1 MIASRALEHKSE
13 VMVPHMFHEMLGES
27 RVDLFEISCECDG
40 LLTEEFRART
50 GRSDS
55 ACRSVLWSGQ
65 DLSSAEG
72 LALTLEQVRCM
83 HPKHVWIALPGE
95 AFSSLQSLNQKTPT
109 QVRDLKA
116 KRALAIQ
123 IYESTEEI
131 AKACMQAGIHVTLE
145 LGEKNEAWRLPVM
158 QRLRLH
164 SNMYTC
170 VTKGCAVG
178 LKGSSGRLLQ
188 KGWRLVTTHPRLS
201 EMLHKPC
208 RCPTSYEHGRCTGS
222 NARNS
227 SRYTPE
233 FRRLVVEALNRE
245 GSFSEVVDECRG
257 TSRLP
262 EGFGLGLSCECSN
275 GQRKQVCGCCL
286 LQDSVDSPQGHET
299 HQGAPNQETAYLSTS
314 SAQTLEQEAQT
325 YRKRSH
331 QPSLEDLE
339 QLLRKH
345 PLKNLGQSRRNLNQ
359 ANDYQVFGAY
369 AFGNHYGNTSRTHRL
384 PEMCKYVNH
393 VLKQYLPK
401 HMKWSSFAINSGTA
415 MPTHRDLNNLE
426 MYPNGSIG
434 FGNYK
439 GGELWVEGEGSLC
452 GRKGRKAIRTGP
464 HGVEISGQEF
474 DIRKK
479 VVLFSPKKWHGTCPW
494 EGERWVVTVFVS
506 RGWGHLSTSEQ
517 EELRELGFPVPTES
531 KLEAYPA
538 EAQSHERERRRED
551 ERIRKRLYLL
561 HCATGHSNPKHMV
574 QALKRRGADERV
586 VQLAEQFKCD
596 VCKEKQRPPPRNL
609 ASLEPLPPKL
619 YTIGADIGHWVHPHS
634 EESHQFMIIVDEGS
648 RFRAGRILSSGS
660 KQSPNAQSC
669 LSYLQEGWVQYF
681 GFPRALRLDPAG
693 AFRSAAVEAWC
704 DKHSIFLD
712 IVPGEAHWKI
722 GTVENAVRGIKE
734 LMTKLSLSDPDI
746 TAPEALAEAIWAFN
760 HREIIRGFSP
770 AQHILG
776 QAPDETGRFLPSGS
790 DVHPNLLVENPSG
803 EFERAATRRAEAEKA
818 LAEWTAKQ
826 RIMRAQHSKHRPCF
840 DFEPGELVYY
850 WRCQETNKSR
860 RQPGG
865 KHGRFLGPA
874 RILATE
880 SRQSEDGALRP
891 GGAVWLVKGRSL
903 LKCSPEQLRRATER
917 EQLLE
922 ALATPTE
929 GQTPW
934 TFKAVA
940 NEIGGNK
947 YEDISQEVPPAEEW
961 NRAQQVEQ
969 EAPPARHRIRGK
981 RPLATSSI
989 GEDEDMETIMERD
1002 ADGPVRGVPHRER
1015 SRSRGREPTDQPTA
1029 WWTSV
1034 PETKWPEQQASF
1046 WGDKAAAVEVEFAF
1060 PEGKRGRDRALQDL
1074 GAFFVGS
1081 MRRRAVEL
1089 SERRLSPEEKQAFQG
1104 AKAVEVKNFVA
1115 SKAFEI
1121 LPEHL
1126 KPDKSQAIG
1135 MRWILTW
1142 KLRED
1147 GSRKPK
1153 ARAVLLGYQD
1163 EGYEH
1168 RATTSPVMTRTTRQ
1182 ALLQLSAW
1190 KRWKVRKG
1198 DVTGAFLQSRQ
1209 YPDNLFCIPC
1219 PEICESLGIEPG
1231 SVTRVKKACYG
1242 LVDAPLEWYRSVDE
1256 FLRTL
1261 GFQRTWADACCWVLR
1276 DQGEILGA
1284 VSGHVDDFL
1293 FCGPEGNKLWESKL
1307 KAIQER
1313 FKWGDWESDRFTQCG
1328 VIIEQKP
1335 EGFELSQPTY
1345 LDNLQEIGLN
1355 ATRRKDRS
1363 QPTTDKEKTQL
1374 RALLGGISWHAQ
1386 QVAPYLAAEV
1396 SLLLTEVSRSSVET
1410 IVKANMLL
1418 AMAKSKKDHIM
1429 KIHSFKKEDTLTM
1442 VARVDAAQGNRADG
1456 GSTQGIFLGV
1466 TTTDLLE
1473 GKIAGVSP
1481 LAWTSQK
1488 IDRACR
1494 SPGASE
1500 SQAAVNGEDALYAA
1514 RFQWSELLYGKP
1526 DLHHPDDIVKLTGG
1540 CVVTDSR
1547 NVYDKLETE
1556 VLVIKGAEKR
1566 TSIELLA
1573 VKESQ
1578 NNTRVEMRWVHSEA
1592 QLANSLTK
1600 AGPVGAREYELYFRM
1615 GHQWRL
1621 VEDEAMMSAKRRKD
1635 LGLAPLQHAPP
1646 SRVSKGLEQGYSD
1659 E

>member
-1 MIASRALEHKSE
+1 
-13 VMVPHMFHEMLGES
+13 
-27 RVDLFEISCECDG
+27 
-40 LLTEEFRART
+40 
-50 GRSDS
+50 
-55 ACRSVLWSGQ
+55 
-65 DLSSAEG
+65 
-72 LALTLEQVRCM
+72 
-83 HPKHVWIALPGE
+83 
-95 AFSSLQSLNQKTPT
+95 
-109 QVRDLKA
+109 
-116 KRALAIQ
+116 
-123 IYESTEEI
+123 
-131 AKACMQAGIHVTLE
+131 
-145 LGEKNEAWRLPVM
+145 
-158 QRLRLH
+158 
-164 SNMYTC
+164 
-170 VTKGCAVG
+170 
-178 LKGSSGRLLQ
+178 
-188 KGWRLVTTHPRLS
+188 
-201 EMLHKPC
+201 
-208 RCPTSYEHGRCTGS
+208 
-222 NARNS
+222 
-227 SRYTPE
+227 
-233 FRRLVVEALNRE
+233 
-245 GSFSEVVDECRG
+245 
-257 TSRLP
+257 
-262 EGFGLGLSCECSN
+262 
-275 GQRKQVCGCCL
+275 
-286 LQDSVDSPQGHET
+286 
-299 HQGAPNQETAYLSTS
+299 
-314 SAQTLEQEAQT
+314 
-325 YRKRSH
+325 
-331 QPSLEDLE
+331 
-339 QLLRKH
+339 
-345 PLKNLGQSRRNLNQ
+345 
-359 ANDYQVFGAY
+359 
-369 AFGNHYGNTSRTHRL
+369 
-384 PEMCKYVNH
+384 
-393 VLKQYLPK
+393 
-401 HMKWSSFAINSGTA
+401 
-415 MPTHRDLNNLE
+415 

-434 FGNYK
+434 FGSYR

-452 GRKGRKAIRTGP
+452 GRKGKRMIRTGP
-464 HGVEISGQEF
+464 HGVEMSGQEF

-479 VVLFSPKKWHGTCPW
+479 FVLFSPKKWHGTCPW

-506 RGWGHLSTSEQ
+506 RGWSHLSTVEQ
-517 EELRELGFPVPTES
+517 QELRELGFPVPLES

-693 AFRSAAVEAWC
+693 AFRSTAVEAWC
-704 DKHSIFLD
+704 DKHSIYLD

-734 LMTKLSLSDPDI
+734 LMTKLSSSDPDI

-803 EFERAATRRAEAEKA
+803 EFERAAARRAEAEKA

-850 WRCQETNKSR
+850 WRCQESNKSR

-880 SRQSEDGALRP
+880 SRQSEDGTLRP

-922 ALATPTE
+922 ALATPTA

-947 YEDISQEVPPAEEW
+947 YEDISQEVPPPEEW

-981 RPLATSSI
+981 RPLTTSSM
-989 GEDEDMETIMERD
+989 GEDQDMEATVEQD
-1002 ADGPVRGVPHRER
+1002 AEGLVGGIPHRER

-1029 WWTSV
+1029 WWTTV

-1046 WGDKAAAVEVEFAF
+1046 WGDQAAAVEVEFVF

-1089 SERRLSPEEKQAFQG
+1089 SERRLSSEEKQAFQG

-1126 KPDKSQAIG
+1126 KPDKAQAIG

-1209 YPDNLFCIPC
+1209 YPDDLFCIPC

-1261 GFQRTWADACCWVLR
+1261 GFERTWADACCWVLR

-1293 FCGPEGNKLWESKL
+1293 FCGPEGHRLWESKL

-1313 FKWGDWESDRFTQCG
+1313 FKWGD
-1328 VIIEQKP
+1328 
-1335 EGFELSQPTY
+1335 
-1345 LDNLQEIGLN
+1345 
-1355 ATRRKDRS
+1355 
-1363 QPTTDKEKTQL
+1363 
-1374 RALLGGISWHAQ
+1374 
-1386 QVAPYLAAEV
+1386 
-1396 SLLLTEVSRSSVET
+1396 
-1410 IVKANMLL
+1410 
-1418 AMAKSKKDHIM
+1418 
-1429 KIHSFKKEDTLTM
+1429 
-1442 VARVDAAQGNRADG
+1442 
-1456 GSTQGIFLGV
+1456 
-1466 TTTDLLE
+1466 
-1473 GKIAGVSP
+1473 
-1481 LAWTSQK
+1481 
-1488 IDRACR
+1488 
-1494 SPGASE
+1494 
-1500 SQAAVNGEDALYAA
+1500 
-1514 RFQWSELLYGKP
+1514 
-1526 DLHHPDDIVKLTGG
+1526 
-1540 CVVTDSR
+1540 
-1547 NVYDKLETE
+1547 
-1556 VLVIKGAEKR
+1556 
-1566 TSIELLA
+1566 
-1573 VKESQ
+1573 
-1578 NNTRVEMRWVHSEA
+1578 
-1592 QLANSLTK
+1592 
-1600 AGPVGAREYELYFRM
+1600 
-1615 GHQWRL
+1615 
-1621 VEDEAMMSAKRRKD
+1621 
-1635 LGLAPLQHAPP
+1635 
-1646 SRVSKGLEQGYSD
+1646 
-1659 E
+1659 

>member
-1 MIASRALEHKSE
+1 MAGKTWGEAIFGREALCLEVASRLCLSDLAAMLAVCADTAALFREAGASS
-13 VMVPHMFHEMLGES
+13 VTV
-27 RVDLFEISCECDG
+27 
-40 LLTEEFRART
+40 TE
-50 GRSDS
+50 
-55 ACRSVLWSGQ
+55 Q
-65 DLSSAEG
+65 SAELSRRG
-72 LALTLEQVRCM
+72 ADFSV
-83 HPKHVWIALPGE
+83 IAPDR
-95 AFSSLQSLNQKTPT
+95 LQSVRGSKKALREAVATLSEEVQTLKNERGEKPRKMAAKSDETMEAT
-109 QVRDLKA
+109 QA

-145 LGEKNEAWRLPVM
+145 LGEKNEA
-158 QRLRLH
+158 
-164 SNMYTC
+164 Y
-170 VTKGCAVG
+170 
-178 LKGSSGRLLQ
+178 
-188 KGWRLVTTHPRLS
+188 
-201 EMLHKPC
+201 
-208 RCPTSYEHGRCTGS
+208 
-222 NARNS
+222 
-227 SRYTPE
+227 
-233 FRRLVVEALNRE
+233 RRKA
-245 GSFSEVVDECRG
+245 S
-257 TSRLP
+257 
-262 EGFGLGLSCECSN
+262 
-275 GQRKQVCGCCL
+275 Q
-286 LQDSVDSPQGHET
+286 
-299 HQGAPNQETAYLSTS
+299 
-314 SAQTLEQEAQT
+314 
-325 YRKRSH
+325 
-331 QPSLEDLE
+331 QPSLE
-339 QLLRKH
+339 
-345 PLKNLGQSRRNLNQ
+345 
-359 ANDYQVFGAY
+359 
-369 AFGNHYGNTSRTHRL
+369 
-384 PEMCKYVNH
+384 
-393 VLKQYLPK
+393 
-401 HMKWSSFAINSGTA
+401 
-415 MPTHRDLNNLE
+415 
-426 MYPNGSIG
+426 
-434 FGNYK
+434 
-439 GGELWVEGEGSLC
+439 
-452 GRKGRKAIRTGP
+452 
-464 HGVEISGQEF
+464 
-474 DIRKK
+474 
-479 VVLFSPKKWHGTCPW
+479 
-494 EGERWVVTVFVS
+494 
-506 RGWGHLSTSEQ
+506 
-517 EELRELGFPVPTES
+517 
-531 KLEAYPA
+531 
-538 EAQSHERERRRED
+538 
-551 ERIRKRLYLL
+551 
-561 HCATGHSNPKHMV
+561 
-574 QALKRRGADERV
+574 
-586 VQLAEQFKCD
+586 
-596 VCKEKQRPPPRNL
+596 EKQRPPPRNL

-681 GFPRALRLDPAG
+681 GFPSTLRLDPAG
-693 AFRSAAVEAWC
+693 AFRSTAVEAWC
-704 DKHSIFLD
+704 DKHSIYLD

-734 LMTKLSLSDPDI
+734 LMTKLSSSDPDI

-803 EFERAATRRAEAEKA
+803 EFERAAARRAEAEKA

-850 WRCQETNKSR
+850 WRCQESNKSR

-880 SRQSEDGALRP
+880 SRQSEDGTLRP

-922 ALATPTE
+922 ALATPTA

-947 YEDISQEVPPAEEW
+947 YEDISQEVPPPEEW

-981 RPLATSSI
+981 RPLTTSSM
-989 GEDEDMETIMERD
+989 GEDQDMEATVEQD
-1002 ADGPVRGVPHRER
+1002 AEGLVGGIPHRER

-1029 WWTSV
+1029 WWTTV

-1046 WGDKAAAVEVEFAF
+1046 WGDQAAAVEVEFAF

-1126 KPDKSQAIG
+1126 KPDKAQAIG

-1209 YPDNLFCIPC
+1209 YPDDLFCIPC

-1231 SVTRVKKACYG
+1231 SVTRVKK
-1242 LVDAPLEWYRSVDE
+1242 
-1256 FLRTL
+1256 
-1261 GFQRTWADACCWVLR
+1261 
-1276 DQGEILGA
+1276 
-1284 VSGHVDDFL
+1284 
-1293 FCGPEGNKLWESKL
+1293 
-1307 KAIQER
+1307 
-1313 FKWGDWESDRFTQCG
+1313 
-1328 VIIEQKP
+1328 
-1335 EGFELSQPTY
+1335 
-1345 LDNLQEIGLN
+1345 
-1355 ATRRKDRS
+1355 
-1363 QPTTDKEKTQL
+1363 
-1374 RALLGGISWHAQ
+1374 
-1386 QVAPYLAAEV
+1386 
-1396 SLLLTEVSRSSVET
+1396 VSRSSVET

-1442 VARVDAAQGNRADG
+1442 VAWVDAAQGNRADG

-1466 TTTDLLE
+1466 STTDLLE

-1500 SQAAVNGEDALYAA
+1500 AQAAVNGEDALYAA

-1526 DLHHPDDIVKLTGG
+1526 DLHHPDDLVKLTGG

-1578 NNTRVEMRWVHSEA
+1578 INTRVEMRWVHSEA

-1621 VEDEAMMSAKRRKD
+1621 VEDEVIAPDRLQSVRGDDAVMMDLVCSALSASLSSGLLETLEGLVRSPQYGARPILCHAAASGRPDVVRWMLKNWSSARAFIEPSEPCGASPLHFAA
-1635 LGLAPLQHAPP
+1635 LGGHGHVCEVLLEEGGLDVDGRDNSGLRALHLAA
-1646 SRVSKGLEQGYSD
+1646 EQGHVDACLSLLQCGAHPDGPRGLSDSSCGAPTPLLLAVECGHSEVCALLVTFRADPLASSLDGRTPLAVARKNALGAGSELLATLEAALWPNRARKGKAAETAYVEEESQPVLTGHVGSGSISATPKTSLLYSTHRSACARHD
-1659 E
+1659 PPYHASSALTVKLARERRQRRPVQRAGQSSECFH